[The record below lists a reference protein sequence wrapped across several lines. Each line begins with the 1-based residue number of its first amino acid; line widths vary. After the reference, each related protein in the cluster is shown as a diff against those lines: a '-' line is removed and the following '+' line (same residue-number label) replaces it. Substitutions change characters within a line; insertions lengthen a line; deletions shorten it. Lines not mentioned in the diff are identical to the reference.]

1 MTGSYLN
8 NQEEPSKNARAF
20 SLTEVMIAS
29 SIAACL
35 ITGVALIMSSIGSNL
50 QNQKSNSI
58 KVNIGHKLAKAYYN
72 INSESVNSYN
82 APNYGRAASADR
94 LKSKFNDDISDSS
107 AVFCLGRDEVN
118 TIRPVYIPLDNDI
131 DARMLDSP
139 EAFRKH
145 LASVMTQS
153 QSVFKSWRGVS
164 QFKNGSIFILSNS
177 GFDGFIAVRAVYD
190 IDFHRTT
197 SPEGTYASVKRYSW
211 NQLTDYYDIFYPAV
225 ILEKSF
231 SSIFSFYEKRT
242 RRILEEQ
249 EFEKFKMAREMPF
262 YFIWWPDP
270 TFKFGNG
277 SLLAYSHLSEISS
290 EDSNNNHELSYGKL
304 AYRSNYFFTV
314 PLSPSL

>member
-8 NQEEPSKNARAF
+8 NQEGPSKSTRAF

-35 ITGVALIMSSIGSNL
+35 ITGVALIMSSIGANL
-50 QNQKSNSI
+50 QKQKSNFI
-58 KVNIGHKLAKAYYN
+58 KVNIGHKAAKAYYN
-72 INSESVNSYN
+72 INSESVNSYS

-107 AVFCLGRDEVN
+107 AVFCLARDAVN

-139 EAFRKH
+139 EAFRNH
-145 LASVMTQS
+145 LGSVMTQS

-190 IDFHRTT
+190 IDFYTTT

-211 NQLTDYYDIFYPAV
+211 NQLTDYYDIFYPEV
-225 ILEKSF
+225 ILEESF
-231 SSIFSFYEKRT
+231 ASIFSFYEKRA

-277 SLLAYSHLSEISS
+277 SLLSYSHLGGISS
-290 EDSNNNHELSYGKL
+290 GDSNDNNESSYSEL

>member
-1 MTGSYLN
+1 MTGNYLYN
-8 NQEEPSKNARAF
+8 PKGTSKNTHAF

-29 SIAACL
+29 SISACL
-35 ITGVALIMSSIGSNL
+35 ITGVALIMGSIGSSL
-50 QNQKSNSI
+50 QKQKSNFI
-58 KVNIGHKLAKAYYN
+58 KVNIGHKAAKAYYN

-94 LKSKFNDDISDSS
+94 LKSKFNDDITDSS
-107 AVFCLGRDEVN
+107 AVFCLARDSVN

-131 DARMLDSP
+131 DARTLDSP
-139 EAFRKH
+139 EAFRNH
-145 LASVMTQS
+145 LGSVMTQS

-164 QFKNGSIFILSNS
+164 QFKNGSIFILTSS
-177 GFDGFIAVRAVYD
+177 GFSGFIAVRAVYD

-211 NQLTDYYDIFYPAV
+211 NQLTDYYDVFYPEV
-225 ILEKSF
+225 ILEESF
-231 SSIFSFYEKRT
+231 ASIFSFYEKRT
-242 RRILEEQ
+242 RRILKEE

-270 TFKFGNG
+270 TFEFGNR
-277 SLLAYSHLSEISS
+277 SLLSHSGGISS
-290 EDSNNNHELSYGKL
+290 GSSNADDELRYGKL
-304 AYRSNYFFTV
+304 AYSSNYFFTV